1 MPRTGTPSSN
11 TALGVRPVDSSY
23 ADMWLPERITPVGP
37 NSRTKPSVTSQG
49 WISQYTFASRTRR
62 AMSWVYWAPKSRM
75 RIRWCDLL
83 DSVIWRLLHDLHV
96 MHMRL
101 PHARG
106 GDLHEL
112 RLAAHLVDG
121 GAAGV
126 SHACAQAA
134 EQLLDHPDRAALVRD
149 AALYAFRDQLV
160 DVHVGILEVAVGRT
174 LLHGAERAH
183 AAIRLVR
190 AALEKLDLAGR
201 LVGAGEERAE
211 HDGVRAGGNGLRDVA
226 GVAHAAI
233 GDEGHARF
241 LERRGDV
248 LDRSDLRH
256 ADARNN
262 ARGADRAGTDADL
275 DAIGAMVDERLR
287 GVAGADVAADDL
299 HVRIARLDPLH
310 AVEHALRMA
319 MRGIHHQDVRTGL
332 DQGGDALVG
341 AFADADRRADA
352 QLPLGVLAGVGMLG
366 FLEDVLNRDEALQ
379 MEFLVHHQHAL
390 EAVLVHELDRVLPA
404 RTFAHGDEL
413 LLRRHDVLHRLVEVG
428 LEAQVAVGDDADHL
442 AAVLHHREAGNPV
455 RALQL
460 HHLAHA
466 HLGRDGHRV
475 AQHAGLEA
483 LHLGHLRRLLLGGEV
498 LVHDADAAF
507 LRDGDGEARL
517 GDRVHRRRHDRNV
530 QLEAAGEAGAEVG
543 VARQDAR
550 VGGKQ
555 QHIIEGQRLLD
566 HPHEIRPSR
575 KAAFYTAL
583 RA

>member
-1 MPRTGTPSSN
+1 
-11 TALGVRPVDSSY
+11 
-23 ADMWLPERITPVGP
+23 
-37 NSRTKPSVTSQG
+37 
-49 WISQYTFASRTRR
+49 
-62 AMSWVYWAPKSRM
+62 MSWVYWAPKSRM
-75 RIRWCDLL
+75 RIRWWDLL

-134 EQLLDHPDRAALVRD
+134 EQLLDPPAPAALVRD
-149 AALYAFRDQLV
+149 AALYAFRDQLI

-211 HDGVRAGGNGLRDVA
+211 HDGVRAGGNGLRDITR
-226 GVAHAAI
+226 VAHAAV
-233 GDEGHARF
+233 GDERHARF

-262 ARGADRAGTDADL
+262 ARGADRAGTDAAL
-275 DAIGAMVDERLR
+275 DATAAMGAERLR
-287 GVAGADVAADDL
+287 GVTGADVAADDL

-310 AVEHALRMA
+310 AVEHALRVA
-319 MRGIHHQDVRTGL
+319 MRGIHHQDVGTGL

-341 AFADADRRADA
+341 AFADADRRTDA
-352 QLPLGVLAGVGMLG
+352 QLPLCVLARVGMLG
-366 FLEDVLNRDEALQ
+366 FLQDVLHRDEALQ
-379 MEFLVHHQHAL
+379 MEFLVDHQHAL
-390 EAVLVHELDRVLPA
+390 QAVLVHELDGVLAA
-404 RTFAHGDEL
+404 RALAHGDEL

-428 LEAQVAVGDDADHL
+428 LEAQVAVGDDADHFS
-442 AAVLHHREAGNPV
+442 AVLHHREAGDLV
-455 RALQL
+455 RALQV

-466 HLGRDGHRV
+466 HLGRDGHRI
-475 AQHAGLEA
+475 AQHARLEA
-483 LHLGHLRRLLLGGEV
+483 LHLQYLCRLLLRREV

-507 LRDGDGEARL
+507 LGDRDSEARL
-517 GDRVHRRRHDRNV
+517 GDRVHGRRDDRDI
-530 QLEAAGEAGAEVG
+530 QLEVAGEPGAEAG

-550 VGGKQ
+550 VGGKKQ
-555 QHIIEGQRLLD
+555 NIVEGQRLLD
-566 HPHEIRPSR
+566 HPHEVLAR
-575 KAAFYTAL
+575 KAAFYT
-583 RA
+583 RRPRR